1 MKTSVSSITVPV
13 AFGITVK
20 ELLLAGYL
28 YTEFDSFT
36 IAPELGGYAIPLRK
50 NGEYFALVLS
60 IEDYFGSSSVNFY
73 LYKITNKS
81 MLYTRLV
88 NVNKQSCKLEARLE
102 SWIGEKIPGMQQYE
116 YKKIK

>member
-1 MKTSVSSITVPV
+1 MQTEVSTKTIST
-13 AFGITVK
+13 AFARKAK
-20 ELLLAGYL
+20 ELVLDGYL
-28 YTEFDSFT
+28 YTEFDSFAIT
-36 IAPELGGYAIPLRK
+36 PELGGCAIPLRK

-60 IEDYFGSSSVNFY
+60 IEDYFGFSSVNVY

-88 NVNKQSCKLEARLE
+88 NLNKQSCKLEVVLE
-102 SWIGEKIPGMQQYE
+102 SWIGEKEPGSQYE